1 MKTLFILTFFNLLFL
16 TFAIELKTPNVTW
29 DMLSEFAL
37 GVWKYANTTMIMPTI
52 PHT

>member
-1 MKTLFILTFFNLLFL
+1 MKTLFILTFLNLFFL
-16 TFAIELKTPNVTW
+16 ALAVEFKTPNISWV
-29 DMLSEFAL
+29 MLSEFAL